1 MEKIFNNLV
10 NEFGNYLLTIQ
21 NENKER
27 EFLIYGSVIN
37 HPNKQNLINLFRVK
51 NENENNETKTITLQ
65 DGTEKTIQCCCQV
78 NEWIYV
84 FNLKNNEETKNKLKD
99 YLNQLLTYKN

>member
-1 MEKIFNNLV
+1 MEKNVYNLV
-10 NEFGNYLLTIQ
+10 NDFGNYLLSIQ
-21 NENKER
+21 NENKES

-37 HPNKQNLINLFRVK
+37 HPNKQTLVNLFRV
-51 NENENNETKTITLQ
+51 ENENNETREIELQ
-65 DGTEKTIQCCCQV
+65 DGTKKTINKCSQI

-84 FNLKNNEETKNKLKD
+84 FDLKNNEETKNKLKD